1 MEDSGDGSLDLT
13 ASLDSMDGLLVVL
26 GIRMGMEA
34 AACAGAVSESRL
46 GPAVSWSVAARV
58 SGLGPAV
65 VSAVEER
72 VSCLGPAAALA
83 VEVRVRLVAA
93 LVVEAREVA
102 LCPAEA

>member
-13 ASLDSMDGLLVVL
+13 ASLDSVDGLLVFL
-26 GIRMGMEA
+26 GIRIGMEA
-34 AACAGAVSESRL
+34 AACAGVASEARL
-46 GPAVSWSVAARV
+46 GPAVSWAVAARV

-83 VEVRVRLVAA
+83 VEVRVRPVAA
-93 LVVEAREVA
+93 WAV
-102 LCPAEA
+102 